1 VSTVLIAAAS
11 NLGAMK
17 QRGEYRD
24 AMAFVDTD
32 ALRALEAITRHRP
45 DLIVLESAFAA
56 TSRGTA
62 LINRIKG
69 DPSLGRCEVRIT
81 THRLEPDAPPD
92 ASAPSAQEPQPMVSA
107 ATPPNAAA
115 ESPATFDS
123 GTRRAPRVD
132 IVETVELQIDG
143 GAGKLIDLSTSGAQ
157 VVSPMSLKPNQRVRL
172 TFPGSVQMRVNA
184 AVAWVIFEMPQGAP
198 RYRAGVAF
206 ADADP
211 AEIQRFM
218 TANKK
223 G

>member
-1 VSTVLIAAAS
+1 
-11 NLGAMK
+11 MK

-24 AMAFVDTD
+24 AMAFADTD

-69 DPSLGRCEVRIT
+69 DPSLGRCEVRIA
-81 THRLEPDAPPD
+81 THHLEPDAPQD
-92 ASAPSAQEPQPMVSA
+92 ASASQATLQEPPSVVSEA
-107 ATPPNAAA
+107 ALAIPAPA
-115 ESPATFDS
+115 SPAAVDTPTS
-123 GTRRAPRVD
+123 RRAPRVD